1 LSNTKRFILTHMSNL
16 FMYEALSLRKKDIF
30 IPIVLSA
37 LKGQRI

>member
-1 LSNTKRFILTHMSNL
+1 
-16 FMYEALSLRKKDIF
+16 MYEALSLRKKDIF